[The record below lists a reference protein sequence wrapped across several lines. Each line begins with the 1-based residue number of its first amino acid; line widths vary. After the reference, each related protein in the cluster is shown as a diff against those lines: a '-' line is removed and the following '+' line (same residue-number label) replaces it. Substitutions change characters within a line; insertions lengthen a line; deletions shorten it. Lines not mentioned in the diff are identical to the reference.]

1 MPMPLTNVLWD
12 SEYKLRKKCFKKLVL
27 TLLLAVCILPFSI
40 PVFAQARFQGIDVS
54 KYQGQIDWNRVKNSG
69 VQFAMIRTGYG
80 GDPSSWNR
88 QTDAYFESNYS
99 GATGAGL
106 KVGAYHYSYAT
117 NASMASDEAD
127 FCLHILNGRHLDY
140 PVAYDLEDRSQA
152 GVSPDVMAQ
161 IVQTFCGKLQLAGYK
176 PAVYSYVNFYNA
188 RLTSPLVAQFD
199 TWIAN
204 YVQAPAPN
212 FGRSYTM
219 WQYSSG
225 GSVAGISGRC
235 DMDYSYVDYSAPT
248 VPSTP
253 MDPMTFRCD
262 TDSYEFDSVGHYT
275 YKITTA
281 DTLPPSA
288 VSSNPAAVTVSGPTG
303 IKDGYLFTITDV
315 GPGDAAITTTA
326 ADGRTV
332 TLQATGF

>member
-1 MPMPLTNVLWD
+1 M
-12 SEYKLRKKCFKKLVL
+12 L
-27 TLLLAVCILPFSI
+27 TLLLTVCILPFSI
-40 PVFAQARFQGIDVS
+40 SAFAQERIPGIDVS
-54 KYQGQIDWNRVKNSG
+54 KYQGQIDWNSVKNAG
-69 VQFAMIRTGYG
+69 IQFAMIRTGYG
-80 GDPSSWNR
+80 GDPSAWNR
-88 QTDAYFESNYS
+88 QTDAYFEANYA

-117 NASMASDEAD
+117 NPSMASDEAD

-161 IVQTFCGKLQLAGYK
+161 IVQTFCGKLQLSGYK
-176 PAVYSYVNFYNA
+176 AAVYSYVNFYNA
-188 RLTSPLVAQFD
+188 KLTNPLNAQFD

-212 FGRSYTM
+212 FSRPYTM

-225 GSVAGISGRC
+225 GSVPGISGRC
-235 DMDYSYVDYSAPT
+235 DMDYSYVDYTAPT

-253 MDPMTFRCD
+253 MDPMVFRCD
-262 TDSYEFDSVGHYT
+262 TDSYAFPSVGRYT

-281 DTLPPSA
+281 DTIPPSA
-288 VSSNPAAVTVSGPTG
+288 VSSNPAAVTVSAPTG

-315 GPGDAAITTTA
+315 GSGEATITTAA

-332 TLQATGF
+332 SFQATGV

>member
-1 MPMPLTNVLWD
+1 M
-12 SEYKLRKKCFKKLVL
+12 ELRKKLLKKGILAACL
-27 TLLLAVCILPFSI
+27 MACLLPVSI
-40 PVFAQARFQGIDVS
+40 SAFAQERIQGIDVS
-54 KYQGQIDWNRVKNSG
+54 KYQAQIDWSRVKSSG

-80 GDPSSWNR
+80 GDTSAWNQ
-88 QTDAYFESNYS
+88 QTDAYFESNYA

-117 NASMASDEAD
+117 NPSMASDEAD

-161 IVQTFCGKLQLAGYK
+161 IVQTFCGKIQQAGYR

-188 RLTSPLVAQFD
+188 RLTSPLIAQYD

-204 YVQAPAPN
+204 FVEDSAPRFNRP
-212 FGRSYTM
+212 YTM

-225 GSVAGISGRC
+225 GSVQGISGRC
-235 DMDYSYVDYSAPT
+235 DMDYSYVDYT
-248 VPSTP
+248 GTGNVVPSTP

-262 TDSYEFDSVGHYT
+262 TDAYTLPSGGRYT

-281 DTLPPSA
+281 DTIPPSA
-288 VSSNPAAVTVSGPTG
+288 VSSNPAAVAVSAPRG
-303 IKDGYLFTITDV
+303 ISDGYLFTIYNV
-315 GPGDAAITTTA
+315 GPGEATITTTA

-332 TLQATGF
+332 SIQATGM

>member
-1 MPMPLTNVLWD
+1 M
-12 SEYKLRKKCFKKLVL
+12 L

-40 PVFAQARFQGIDVS
+40 SAFAQERIPGIDVS
-54 KYQGQIDWNRVKNSG
+54 KYQGQIDWNSVKNAG
-69 VQFAMIRTGYG
+69 IQFAMIRTGYG
-80 GDPSSWNR
+80 GDPSAWNR
-88 QTDAYFESNYS
+88 QTDAYFEANYA
-99 GATGAGL
+99 GATSAGL

-117 NASMASDEAD
+117 NPSMASDEAD

-140 PVAYDLEDRSQA
+140 PVAYDLEDSSQA

-188 RLTSPLVAQFD
+188 RLTSPMVAQFD

-204 YVQAPAPN
+204 FVQAPAPN
-212 FGRSYTM
+212 FSRPYTM

-225 GSVAGISGRC
+225 GSVPGISGRC
-235 DMDYSYVDYSAPT
+235 DMDYSYVDYTAPV

-253 MDPMTFRCD
+253 MDPMAFRCD
-262 TDSYEFDSVGHYT
+262 TDSYAFPSAGRYT

-281 DTLPPSA
+281 DTIPPSA
-288 VSSNPAAVTVSGPTG
+288 VSSNPAAVTVSAPTG

-315 GPGDAAITTTA
+315 GSGEATITTTA

-332 TLQATGF
+332 SFQASGM

>member
-1 MPMPLTNVLWD
+1 M
-12 SEYKLRKKCFKKLVL
+12 KLRKIRVKKLVL
-27 TLLLAVCILPFSI
+27 TLFLMACVLPVSI
-40 PVFAQARFQGIDVS
+40 TAFAQERIQGIDVS
-54 KYQGQIDWNRVKNSG
+54 KYQGQIDWNRVKSSG

-80 GDPSSWNR
+80 GDTSAWNQ
-88 QTDAYFESNYS
+88 QTDAYFESNYA

-117 NASMASDEAD
+117 NPTMAADEAD
-127 FCLHILNGRHLDY
+127 FCLHILSGRHLDY

-152 GVSPDVMAQ
+152 GVSPDVMTQ
-161 IVQTFCGKLQLAGYK
+161 IVQTFCGKLRLAGYK

-188 RLTSPLVAQFD
+188 KLTSPLVAQYD

-204 YVQAPAPN
+204 FVQDSAPR
-212 FGRSYTM
+212 FGRAYTM

-225 GSVAGISGRC
+225 GSVQGISGRC
-235 DMDYSYVDYSAPT
+235 DMDYSYVDYTGTPSV

-262 TDSYEFDSVGHYT
+262 TDSCALPSGGRYT

-281 DTLPPSA
+281 DTIPPSA
-288 VSSNPAAVTVSGPTG
+288 VSSNPSSVTVSGPTG
-303 IKDGYLFTITDV
+303 ISDGYLFTIYNV
-315 GPGDAAITTTA
+315 GPGEATVTTTA

-332 TLQATGF
+332 SLQATGT